1 MNNIVYCYKDLD
13 TVGNE
18 IAVAVEKLHGS
29 SQVITHQQQVVDD
42 KGSIVFH
49 YPPLGPESD
58 YVRELSV
65 DLAKMK
71 NVRQI
76 PSVREMALHGRIV
89 DQYVTF
95 GQWMPSAWLF
105 RSMDEVKEKINE
117 IEFPVIS
124 FSNNGERRILK
135 EASDGLIEAT
145 DVFKGNGY
153 PLAESGRRQRGYVF
167 WMIELIQQMP
177 SWRVIMFAKKYAI
190 VIRYSKTLY
199 HHGAEKIFPMD
210 VISEQ
215 IVELLK
221 YVFAFMLDNSFSW
234 GSVEVLAGADRV
246 RKVASPFIS
255 FYSASWPKNWFLDG
269 GMIFETE
276 TGEQWKSTGIPAIRW
291 YELVAKCILE
301 GDFDD

>member
-18 IAVAVEKLHGS
+18 IAVAIEKLHGS
-29 SQVITHQQQVVDD
+29 SQIITHQQQVVDD

-49 YPPLGPESD
+49 YPPPGPESD

-71 NVRQI
+71 NVRQV

-117 IEFPVIS
+117 IEFPIIS
-124 FSNNGERRILK
+124 LSNNGEKRILK
-135 EASDGLIEAT
+135 EASDGLIEAAEL
-145 DVFKGNGY
+145 FRGKGY
-153 PLAESGRRQRGYVF
+153 PLTELQRRQTGYAF
-167 WMIELIQQMP
+167 WTIELIQQMP

-190 VIRYSKTLY
+190 VIR
-199 HHGAEKIFPMD
+199 HGDGKIFPMD

-234 GSVEVLAGADRV
+234 GSVEVLAGGDRV
-246 RKVASPFIS
+246 RRVASPFIS
-255 FYSASWPKNWFLDG
+255 FYSANWPKDWFLDG

-301 GDFDD
+301 GDFNE